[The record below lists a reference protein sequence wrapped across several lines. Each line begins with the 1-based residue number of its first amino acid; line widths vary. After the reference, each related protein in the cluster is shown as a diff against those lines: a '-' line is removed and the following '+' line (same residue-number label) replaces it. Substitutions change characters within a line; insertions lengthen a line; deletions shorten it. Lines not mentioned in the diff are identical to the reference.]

1 METLIA
7 KAKGL
12 IFDCDGTLADTMPL
26 HWQAWHE
33 SFAEVGLSC
42 PLGFLN
48 QFCGVPSSHIVESF
62 NAEFG
67 TGLDPVG
74 FSKAKQKRVQQL
86 LPASQ
91 RIGVIAD
98 VVEASLGRIP
108 MAVASGGTRYNVDLI
123 LSAIGLD
130 HAFDVIMTA
139 DDDVDAKPMPGIFL
153 EAARRLSVA
162 PVDCLIFEDGEP
174 GFVAAR
180 LAGIPFVDVR
190 EYYQNDDSSA

>member
-26 HWQAWHE
+26 HWQAWRE
-33 SFAEVGLSC
+33 CFAEVGLAC
-42 PLGFLN
+42 PSDFLH
-48 QFCGVPSSHIVESF
+48 QFCGVPSAHIVKSF
-62 NAEFG
+62 NAQFG
-67 TGLDPVG
+67 TDLDPVG
-74 FSKAKQKRVQQL
+74 FSKVKQVRVQQL
-86 LPASQ
+86 LPSSQ
-91 RIGVIAD
+91 RIGVIAN
-98 VVEASLGRIP
+98 VVETFLGRIP
-108 MAVASGGTRYNVDLI
+108 MAVASGGTRYNVDMI

-139 DDDVDAKPMPGIFL
+139 DDDVDAKPMPGIFI

-162 PVDCLIFEDGEP
+162 PVDCLVFEDGDP

-190 EYYQNDDSSA
+190 EYYQNEDSSA